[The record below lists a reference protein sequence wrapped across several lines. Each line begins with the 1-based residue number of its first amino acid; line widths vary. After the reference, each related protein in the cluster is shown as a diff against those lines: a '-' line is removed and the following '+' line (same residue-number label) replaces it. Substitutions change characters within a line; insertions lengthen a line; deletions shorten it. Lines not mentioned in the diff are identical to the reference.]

1 MSGSVYDRLKQKVD
15 VQKYEEGITA
25 LDLASLPA
33 PLRKIMRTMLR
44 EVEMTHAAL
53 HQAMDENPP
62 VENWTHAD
70 LDQALDELVKQNWLL
85 RRGEGERTNYT
96 VNLRRKAGSSLD
108 KNFWKALDAKIGEN
122 KTEFKP
128 PQ

>member
-1 MSGSVYDRLKQKVD
+1 MSGSIYDRLKKKLE
-15 VQKYEEGITA
+15 VQKYEEGISA

-44 EVEMTHAAL
+44 EVEMTHVAI
-53 HQAMDENPP
+53 HQSIDETPP
-62 VENWTHAD
+62 AENWGHAD
-70 LDQALDELVKQNWLL
+70 LDQALNELVKQNWLI
-85 RRGEGERTNYT
+85 RRGEGDRVNYT

-108 KNFWKALDAKIGEN
+108 KNFWSALDAKISEN

>member
-1 MSGSVYDRLKQKVD
+1 MDDSIYHRLKQRME

-25 LDLASLPA
+25 LDLASLAA

-53 HQAMDENPP
+53 HQTFDEAPP
-62 VENWTHAD
+62 VENWSHAD
-70 LDQALDELVKQNWLL
+70 LDQALDELVRQNWLI
-85 RRGEGERTNYT
+85 RRGEGERVNYE

-108 KNFWKALDAKIGEN
+108 KNFWSALDSKIGGN
-122 KTEFKP
+122 KTKFKP